1 VDETLIIEKLGPIRK
16 LEIKPRRLTLIIG
29 EQASGKSLVAQLV
42 YFFRGFESHL
52 ARVYSLGAQDTPGWH
67 TDAVRRI
74 LDGLRGLSLSHFCN
88 SGEAAS
94 INYRFSGRVEIDWQ
108 VELDDA
114 GTIKLSDSLIDAMD
128 TRAKLWTSDKVLWG
142 MEREGHQVFIPTD
155 RSMFSR
161 LAENEQSVLYADYQP
176 EPFRRFADLLQRAAS
191 KYKMLYLG
199 YPSSKEPSVFLESNE
214 QLKKDK
220 DFISQCQKK
229 ALAGEVVVPDEGLGP
244 PRWMFAIET
253 AKDQASSSAKL
264 LPLQATAS
272 GQMEAWP
279 FFALALTIR
288 ARGDVSLG
296 FYFEEPET
304 HLHPQA
310 QVEVMNV
317 VAYLVNREH
326 RFVVTTHSP
335 FTAYVVD
342 NMMQR
347 FISYKGEIPEGQ
359 VALNPDDV
367 AAYRLR
373 QNPDEPPEDIMD
385 REDTK
390 LLKLD
395 ELERVAD
402 ELEAEFDELLEKAE
416 WVP

>member
-1 VDETLIIEKLGPIRK
+1 MDETLIIEKLGPIRK
-16 LEIKPRRLTLIIG
+16 LEIKPRPLTLIIG
-29 EQASGKSLVAQLV
+29 EQASGKSLVAQLL

-52 ARVYSLGAQDTPGWH
+52 ARVYSLNAEDTPGWH

-74 LDGLRGLSLSHFCN
+74 LDGLRGLPLSHFCN
-88 SGEAAS
+88 PSKAAS
-94 INYRFSGRVEIDWQ
+94 INYRFSGKVEIDWRI
-108 VELDDA
+108 ELDDA
-114 GTIKLSDSLIDAMD
+114 GTIKLSKSLIDAVD
-128 TRAKLWTSDKVLWG
+128 TRAKLWASDKVLWG
-142 MEREGHQVFIPTD
+142 MEREGVQVFIPTD

-161 LAENEQSVLYADYQP
+161 LAENEQSVLYANYQP
-176 EPFRRFADLLQRAAS
+176 EPLRRFADLLDKAKFRLQ
-191 KYKMLYLG
+191 M
-199 YPSSKEPSVFLESNE
+199 PSPAFSGEFSAYAEK
-214 QLKKDK
+214 LKAEK
-220 DFISQCQKK
+220 DFIAKSQKK
-229 ALAGEVVVPDEGLGP
+229 ALAGEVVVPDEGLGA

-253 AKDQASSSAKL
+253 AKDKASSPAKL

-288 ARGDVSLG
+288 TRGDVSLD

-310 QVEVMNV
+310 QVEVMKV
-317 VAYLVNREH
+317 IAYLVNRGH

-335 FTAYVVD
+335 FIAYVVD

-347 FISYKGEIPEGQ
+347 FMSYKGKIPEGK

-373 QNPDEPPEDIMD
+373 QSPDAPPEDIMD

-402 ELEAEFDELLEKAE
+402 ELEAEFDSLMEMAE
-416 WVP
+416 